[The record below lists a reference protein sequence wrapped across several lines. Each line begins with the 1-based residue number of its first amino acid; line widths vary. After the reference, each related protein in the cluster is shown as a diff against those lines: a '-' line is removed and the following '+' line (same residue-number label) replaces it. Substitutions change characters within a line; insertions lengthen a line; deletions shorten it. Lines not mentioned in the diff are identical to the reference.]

1 MPTGN
6 ACPSCFNPV
15 IPFKDEVDEE
25 EHLDAAL
32 RQDEEGNTT
41 RPAIIPRDDG
51 VTSMFGKVTMKVAPR
66 SGGVEW
72 AMRFKDVVRQV
83 HCRRVEAVPVC

>member
-6 ACPSCFNPV
+6 ACSSCFNPV

-25 EHLDAAL
+25 EHFDAAL

-51 VTSMFGKVTMKVAPR
+51 VTSMFGKVTMKVASR
-66 SGGVEW
+66 SG
-72 AMRFKDVVRQV
+72 AVRLGREQRHV
-83 HCRRVEAVPVC
+83 SF

>member
-1 MPTGN
+1 MPALAALTL
-6 ACPSCFNPV
+6 PS
-15 IPFKDEVDEE
+15 PFKDEVDEE

-51 VTSMFGKVTMKVAPR
+51 VTSMFGKSDDEGRNTV
-66 SGGVEW
+66 GGVT
-72 AMRFKDVVRQV
+72 
-83 HCRRVEAVPVC
+83 PLT